1 VMLEHPDQILHH
13 LGLVVVAVAGG
24 EQGNLAGGGATGAG
38 LAPLDK
44 GSGAAPGGA
53 VAKFGQAGVGVD
65 AEVLGHQL
73 AGRGVAVHGVD
84 PEIHRRDEGDQLAE
98 GVGAGQQS
106 VPETRLALFEL
117 DRLGAEHQVGKV
129 HIPGMGRDVGALG
142 HVAQV
147 AQVALVHHLD
157 VIPLGDAVHLQ
168 GVGFV
173 HQVEQGGEGVAQAH
187 AAAAAVADVKHP
199 LQFPVEGLLV
209 VEVRAAPV
217 DGVAG
222 GRVETAF
229 SHATNPL
236 CARDAALLWLWV
248 QRAPWPC
255 GHGGVAQASSW
266 SNAFWK
272 RLAWLRS
279 ALARVSNQSA
289 ISSKPSSRAVFAM
302 PGYMSVYSWVSPA
315 MAALRLLAVP
325 PMGRP
330 VAGSPTASRYSRWP
344 WAWPVSPS
352 AVERNTAA
360 TSL

>member
-1 VMLEHPDQILHH
+1 QHRDVGPAGGHHRLDIPQFQLGHTAALLPGGQGEVDAVVLEYPDQILHH
-13 LGLVVVAVAGG
+13 LGLVGVAVAGG

-53 VAKFGQAGVGVD
+53 VAELGKAGVGVD

-73 AGRGVAVHGVD
+73 AGRGVAVDGVD
-84 PEIHRRDEGDQLAE
+84 PEVDRRDQGDELAE
-98 GVGAGQQS
+98 GVGAGQEA
-106 VPETRLALFEL
+106 VAKTRLALFEL
-117 DRLGAEHQVGKV
+117 HRLGPEHQMGEVDVPLVGW
-129 HIPGMGRDVGALG
+129 HIGTLG
-142 HVAQV
+142 HIAQV

-157 VIPLGDAVHLQ
+157 VIPLGDPVHLQ

-187 AAAAAVADVKHP
+187 AAPAAVADVKPP

-222 GRVETAF
+222 GCVETAF

-266 SNAFWK
+266 SSAFWK

-315 MAALRLLAVP
+315 MAALRL
-325 PMGRP
+325 
-330 VAGSPTASRYSRWP
+330 
-344 WAWPVSPS
+344 
-352 AVERNTAA
+352 
-360 TSL
+360 